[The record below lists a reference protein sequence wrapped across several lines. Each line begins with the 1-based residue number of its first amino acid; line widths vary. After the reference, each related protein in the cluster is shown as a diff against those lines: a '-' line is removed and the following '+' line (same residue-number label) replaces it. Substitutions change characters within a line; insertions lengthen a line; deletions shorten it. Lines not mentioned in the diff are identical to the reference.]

1 MPIGDELIGASL
13 MTSIGITL
21 IAAFLGLRQWYERQA
36 REQDL
41 SSDDRA
47 YFQRQ
52 DIRRGIGVAVMLAIA
67 IALAVSAR
75 IPHKV
80 GGQANWAFIEIW
92 LVVSSL
98 IVVLLFL
105 ALIDWIETR
114 SYARRIRRA
123 LARERIE
130 MLRDTLSQAAGTP
143 PDPENEPDA
152 ELN

>member
-1 MPIGDELIGASL
+1 MPMGDELIGASL
-13 MTSIGITL
+13 MTSAGITL
-21 IAAFLGLRQWYERQA
+21 IAVFLGLRQWYERHA

-41 SSDDRA
+41 SSDDRD

-67 IALAVSAR
+67 IALAVGAR

-98 IVVLLFL
+98 IVVLLLL
-105 ALIDWIETR
+105 ALIDWIATR
-114 SYARRIRRA
+114 SYARRIRRS

-130 MLRDTLSQAAGTP
+130 MLRDTLSQAAKTP
-143 PDPENEPDA
+143 RDPAGGLDEDLE
-152 ELN
+152 